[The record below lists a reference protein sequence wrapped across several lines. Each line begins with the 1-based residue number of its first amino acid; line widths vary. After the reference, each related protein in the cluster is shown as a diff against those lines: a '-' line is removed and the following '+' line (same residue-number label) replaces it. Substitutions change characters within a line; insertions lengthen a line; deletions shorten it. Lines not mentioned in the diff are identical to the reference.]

1 MTTIET
7 RAGNGVFIARIY
19 ALVAVIF
26 WGVSFVA
33 TKAALREMSPLA
45 LIVMR
50 FALGLVLLYGLLL
63 ARGESMRISRIDLPA
78 LLLMGFLG
86 VFLHQML
93 QAHAL
98 TLTSAVNTGWL
109 IGITPLW
116 SAILAAIFLKE
127 RFGGLKLA
135 GLILGFAGAVMV
147 IFNGTF
153 DWSMVKLP
161 STTGDLLILVSTLN
175 WAVFSIVV
183 VGTIKRLGALRA
195 TASMMVPGWLMLL
208 PFFLAKQSWREY
220 DGLSAQTWA
229 AILFLGIGCSGLGY
243 LFWYGALERIDA
255 SKVASFLY
263 IEPIV
268 TFVAAVLLLGEPI
281 RLLTI
286 LGGLMVI
293 AGVVLVQKAKS

>member
-1 MTTIET
+1 MNSSGSIDLRENDGVTTEA
-7 RAGNGVFIARIY
+7 RDAGKAVLIARLY

-50 FALGLVLLYGLLL
+50 FALGLILLYGLLL
-63 ARGESMRISRIDLPA
+63 ARGESMRIGRADLPA

-127 RFGGLKLA
+127 RFGGFKLA

-147 IFNGTF
+147 IFNGEF

-195 TASMMVPGWLMLL
+195 TASMMLLGWVMVL
-208 PFFLAKQSWREY
+208 PFFLAKQSWRDYE
-220 DGLSAQTWA
+220 GLSGPTWA

-255 SKVASFLY
+255 SKVAS
-263 IEPIV
+263 
-268 TFVAAVLLLGEPI
+268 
-281 RLLTI
+281 
-286 LGGLMVI
+286 
-293 AGVVLVQKAKS
+293 